1 MKTYILVLF
10 YFLEINFSCFAQTS
24 EKTYQLKWKI
34 SKDEVIPYQIETIN
48 LEDVKFDPSQLLSIF
63 NDSISGKSE
72 KENKKQL
79 KEFNEVLK
87 SINDSQKNIKQVATI
102 ENKGNL
108 LYARI
113 FIRKDPNTNSNSKQL
128 NFNDLMEGIQLRG
141 LLNQNGSIYSY
152 FLEIRQKNLL
162 ALYFQLPDRRIKIG
176 DSWPL
181 DIQWF
186 TANYT
191 FLCDSVN
198 KTNCIKLESVY
209 ENASDTIAVLNYKY
223 SEYLSG
229 VTEIPFNNS
238 KRLSLMTI
246 DCSGLLEF
254 NITKGRWE
262 KYNLII
268 TSKSSGIQDAS
279 SKQLIELKPTS
290 LSDEEKQMLIKD

>member
-10 YFLEINFSCFAQTS
+10 SIIAINFSCFAQSS
-24 EKTYQLKWKI
+24 EKTHQLKWKI
-34 SKDEVIPYQIETIN
+34 SKDEVIAYQIETIN
-48 LEDVKFDPSQLLSIF
+48 LEDVKFDPSQLLSVF
-63 NDSISGKSE
+63 DDSIGE
-72 KENKKQL
+72 KKNKKEL
-79 KEFNEVLK
+79 KEFNELLK

-108 LYARI
+108 LYARV
-113 FIRKDPNTNSNSKQL
+113 FIRKDSNTNSSPKQS
-128 NFNDLMEGIQLRG
+128 NFNDLMQGIQLRG

-162 ALYFQLPDRRIKIG
+162 ALYFQLPDRPIKIG
-176 DSWPL
+176 YSWPL

-198 KTNCIKLESVY
+198 KTNCKKLESVY
-209 ENASDTIAVLNYKY
+209 ENASDTIAILNYKY

-229 VTEIPFNNS
+229 QTEIPFNNS
-238 KRLSLMTI
+238 KRASLMTI

-262 KYNLII
+262 KYNLIV
-268 TSKSSGIQDAS
+268 TSKSTGLQNAS
-279 SKQLIELKPTS
+279 SKQLIKLTTTT
-290 LSDEEKQMLIKD
+290 LTDEEKQMLIND

>member
-10 YFLEINFSCFAQTS
+10 YFIASNFSCLSQSS

-34 SKDEVIPYQIETIN
+34 SEEEVIPYQIETIN
-48 LEDVKFDPSQLLSIF
+48 LEDVKFDPSQLLSVF
-63 NDSISGKSE
+63 DDSIGDKKKK
-72 KENKKQL
+72 KEL
-79 KEFNEVLK
+79 KEFNELIK
-87 SINDSQKNIKQVATI
+87 SLNDSQKNIKQVATI
-102 ENKGNL
+102 ENQGNH

-113 FIRKDPNTNSNSKQL
+113 FIRKDPNSNTNSKPS
-128 NFNDLMEGIQLRG
+128 NFNDLMQGIQLSG

-162 ALYFQLPDRRIKIG
+162 ALYFQLPDRQIKVG
-176 DSWPL
+176 ESWPL

-198 KTNCIKLESVY
+198 KTNNIKLESVF

-229 VTEIPFNNS
+229 KTEIPFNNA
-238 KRLSLMTI
+238 KRPSLMTI
-246 DCSGLLEF
+246 DCTGLLEF

-262 KYNLII
+262 KYDLII
-268 TSKSSGIQDAS
+268 TSKSSGLQNGS
-279 SKQLIELKPTS
+279 SKQLIKLTPTT
-290 LSDEEKQMLIKD
+290 LSDEEKQMLKND

>member
-1 MKTYILVLF
+1 MKTYLLVLF
-10 YFLEINFSCFAQTS
+10 YFFAISFSCFSQSS

-34 SKDEVIPYQIETIN
+34 SKEEIIPYQIETIN
-48 LEDVKFDPSQLLSIF
+48 LEDVKFDPSQLFSAF
-63 NDSISGKSE
+63 DDSID
-72 KENKKQL
+72 NKKNKKEL
-79 KEFNEVLK
+79 KELNELLK
-87 SINDSQKNIKQVATI
+87 NLNDSQKNIKQVATI
-102 ENKGNL
+102 ENQGNL

-113 FIRKDPNTNSNSKQL
+113 FIRKEPSSKKNSKPE
-128 NFNDLMEGIQLRG
+128 NFNDLMQGIQLRG
-141 LLNQNGSIYSY
+141 LLNPNGSIYSY

-162 ALYFQLPDRRIKIG
+162 ALYFQLPDKWIKVG

-198 KTNCIKLESVY
+198 KTNSIKLESVY
-209 ENASDTIAVLNYKY
+209 ETASDTIAVLNYKY

-229 VTEIPFNNS
+229 KTEIPFNNT
-238 KRLSLMTI
+238 KRSSLMTI

-262 KYNLII
+262 KYNLIVM
-268 TSKSSGIQDAS
+268 SKSSGLQNSS
-279 SKQLIELKPTS
+279 SKQLIKFIPTT
-290 LSDEEKQMLIKD
+290 LSEEEKQMLKND